1 MQGKADENPPAKEE
15 KSKDELWETCVS
27 LQEELNRAV
36 KEKGQFENERSSLTT
51 SWNTSKQRLEAS
63 KARMREKL
71 RVNQEVQRQRL
82 KEIEERQ
89 QNLEELKTA
98 QQEEICEL
106 KMAAK
111 NQRKKGRSE
120 VESQEKKCSLQV
132 ERAEQQVSSNILIRK
147 LELKHQDKIKE
158 LYVRHE
164 DRVKAVD
171 ERYETWVKVKKDE
184 QSQENQTRLD
194 KIDEEMRVKRNRVLE
209 EQDCDWT
216 GLDFERKR
224 LKNNDRED
232 SKALRSKLYDLK
244 ERDKLVERET
254 AVALRQSERL
264 KESLQVE
271 EPELSESCRLLNH
284 KRRATA
290 QRLKRS
296 KATCTRILSESH
308 DLDVKNIQLELKIE
322 QAENEND
329 RLQRKHTEALLDIQQ
344 KNGMKHLL
352 LERKIQTQTET
363 QERLKIRLWVVQAVV
378 QKDQTALKNIKELFQ
393 SKEATI
399 AALKDDMPPE
409 SKEPVDLGLSLNKW
423 LPLGT
428 NTKPT
433 KKASEDKQ
441 GSESLMQSLTTLCI
455 SDNDPVRRDV
465 VKQNSVSA
473 GPVLLRLSEAAAW
486 P

>member
-1 MQGKADENPPAKEE
+1 MAEGEPEMQGKAEENSPAKAE
-15 KSKDELWETCVS
+15 KSKDELWETYVS

-36 KEKGQFENERSSLTT
+36 KEKGPFENERSSLTT

-63 KARMREKL
+63 KARMREK
-71 RVNQEVQRQRL
+71 RR
-82 KEIEERQ
+82 ERQ

-111 NQRKKGRSE
+111 NQRKKGCSE
-120 VESQEKKCSLQV
+120 VEIQEKKCSLQV
-132 ERAEQQVSSNILIRK
+132 ERAEQEVSSKILIRK
-147 LELKHQDKIKE
+147 LELEHQDKIKE

-194 KIDEEMRVKRNRVLE
+194 EIDEEMRVKRDRVLE

-254 AVALRQSERL
+254 AVALRQSEHL

-284 KRRATA
+284 ERSATA
-290 QRLKRS
+290 QRLKRT
-296 KATCTRILSESH
+296 KATCMRILRESH
-308 DLDVKNIQLELKIE
+308 DLDVKKIQLELKIE
-322 QAENEND
+322 QN
-329 RLQRKHTEALLDIQQ
+329 
-344 KNGMKHLL
+344 NGLKHLL

-363 QERLKIRLWVVQAVV
+363 QERLELRLWVVQAVL

-428 NTKPT
+428 NTKTT
-433 KKASEDKQ
+433 KKASEDK
-441 GSESLMQSLTTLCI
+441 GSDSLMQSLTTLCI

-465 VKQNSVSA
+465 VKQNSVST
-473 GPVLLRLSEAAAW
+473 GTDDELLRLSEAAAW

>member
-1 MQGKADENPPAKEE
+1 MAEGEPEMQGKAEENSPAKAE
-15 KSKDELWETCVS
+15 KSKDELWETYVS

-36 KEKGQFENERSSLTT
+36 KEKGPFENERSSLTT

-63 KARMREKL
+63 KARMREK
-71 RVNQEVQRQRL
+71 RR
-82 KEIEERQ
+82 
-89 QNLEELKTA
+89 
-98 QQEEICEL
+98 
-106 KMAAK
+106 
-111 NQRKKGRSE
+111 
-120 VESQEKKCSLQV
+120 EKKCSLQV
-132 ERAEQQVSSNILIRK
+132 ERAEQEVSSKILIRK
-147 LELKHQDKIKE
+147 LELEHQDKIKE

-194 KIDEEMRVKRNRVLE
+194 EIDEEMRVKRDRVLE

-254 AVALRQSERL
+254 AVALRQSEHL

-284 KRRATA
+284 ERSATA
-290 QRLKRS
+290 QRLKRT
-296 KATCTRILSESH
+296 KATCMRILRESH
-308 DLDVKNIQLELKIE
+308 DLDVKKIQLELKIE
-322 QAENEND
+322 QAENENN
-329 RLQRKHTEALLDIQQ
+329 RLQRKHTEALLDTQQ
-344 KNGMKHLL
+344 NNGLKHLL

-363 QERLKIRLWVVQAVV
+363 QERLELRLWVVQAVL

-428 NTKPT
+428 NTKTT
-433 KKASEDKQ
+433 KKASEDK
-441 GSESLMQSLTTLCI
+441 GSDSLMQSLTTLCI

-465 VKQNSVSA
+465 VKQNSVST
-473 GPVLLRLSEAAAW
+473 GTDDELLRLSEAAAW